1 MTDLIS
7 LRMHRGSA
15 VEVSKFAYVSFFLK
29 FSEYIEEAIK
39 EVQGFKETLK
49 PYIFEEIQCKQID
62 LLW

>member
-49 PYIFEEIQCKQID
+49 PYIFEEM
-62 LLW
+62 